1 MVDTNLCVG
10 RLWWAEWRPRYP
22 HNLPVVNIAQPVIS
36 HCIGDLS
43 LNAALLFGLHC
54 CPPVPMVLTI
64 SKSSSLYWWSL
75 ARSEV
80 RWVAGPACPPCR
92 AARILSAAIASLGA
106 VTWIQALPSQNPAAN
121 RTNLVRLQQ
130 LAVRHVEVEPSVAW
144 LVGRFPLCAAT
155 PHHTYGGTTPRPHF
169 HCCSRVVS
177 HRRPAPPIPHC
188 SNQHLKHPHLMC
200 HVSQTRSY
208 LALLLHSLSSK
219 VTAEYE
225 PDQTRPGQARP
236 G

>member
-1 MVDTNLCVG
+1 M
-10 RLWWAEWRPRYP
+10 
-22 HNLPVVNIAQPVIS
+22 
-36 HCIGDLS
+36 
-43 LNAALLFGLHC
+43 NAALLFGLHC

-130 LAVRHVEVEPSVAW
+130 LAVRHVEVEPECCLA
-144 LVGRFPLCAAT
+144 GREVPTVCRYTT
-155 PHHTYGGTTPRPHF
+155 PHIWRHNSPATLSLLQQSCLTSPPRPAH
-169 HCCSRVVS
+169 
-177 HRRPAPPIPHC
+177 PALQQPTSETSTP
-188 SNQHLKHPHLMC
+188 
-200 HVSQTRSY
+200 HVSCVTY
-208 LALLLHSLSSK
+208 PVLSSPA
-219 VTAEYE
+219 TAL
-225 PDQTRPGQARP
+225 TIK
-236 G
+236 